1 MDHPGTTATPPRWR
15 LRGLVEGRP
24 HPRLDRIVRLARQV
38 VDVPLAAVTVLEED
52 RAWFPSLQQ
61 GPVGCAPE
69 PGPAAPPLPRRDT
82 FCSTTQLLDRTL
94 VVEDALADPRFADL
108 PIVRDDGVRFYAG
121 RPLRDPG
128 GSVVATLCVF
138 DVRRRALTLE
148 QADALEDLGAW
159 AEQELAGDAEMR
171 LAGEAQAQLL
181 PRRPLRIAGYAVQGR
196 CRPALAVGGDF
207 FDHGEQGGT
216 VHLALADVMGKGTP
230 AALVGAGVRAALR
243 TTHAALAA
251 GVDLGVLVTRT
262 ARALEEDLDRTG
274 AFVTL
279 LQVAVDRADG
289 HLRWVDAGSG
299 LGLLVRA
306 DGTHRRLTGGDR
318 PLGVLPDDHW
328 TEHTDA
334 VRPGDRLVLVSDGLL
349 DLVEDPAAWDATLA
363 ALVRAAAAPADLLD
377 AVDALEPPGGADI
390 TPDDVTVVALFRE
403 DA

>member
-1 MDHPGTTATPPRWR
+1 MDDWQGSPLG
-15 LRGLVEGRP
+15 GVVEGQR

-38 VDVPLAAVTVLEED
+38 VDVPLAAVTVLDAD
-52 RAWFPSLQQ
+52 RAWFPALEQ

-69 PGPAAPPLPRRDT
+69 PGPAPSPLPRRDT
-82 FCSTTQLLDRTL
+82 FCSTTQELDITL
-94 VVEDALADPRFADL
+94 VVEDALADPRFRDL

-121 RPLRDPG
+121 RPLRDRTG
-128 GSVVATLCVF
+128 AVVATLCVF
-138 DVRRRALTLE
+138 DVRARSLTPDQAAAL
-148 QADALEDLGAW
+148 DDLGAW
-159 AEQELAGDAEMR
+159 AEQEVAGDAEMR

-181 PRRPLRIAGYAVQGR
+181 PRRPVRLDGFSVEGR
-196 CRPALAVGGDF
+196 CRPASAVGGDF
-207 FDHGEQGGT
+207 FDHGEESGT

-230 AALVGAGVRAALR
+230 AALIGAGVRAALR
-243 TTHAALAA
+243 TTHQALAA

-274 AFVTL
+274 SFVTL

-306 DGTHRRLTGGDR
+306 DGTHRELGGTDR
-318 PLGVLPDDHW
+318 PVGVLPEDHW
-328 TEHTDA
+328 TEHTDV
-334 VRPGDRLVLVSDGLL
+334 VRPGDRVVLMSDGVL
-349 DLVEDPAAWDATLA
+349 DLIADPAAWADDVA
-363 ALVRAAAAPADLLD
+363 ALVRAARSPVDLLD
-377 AVDALEPPGGADI
+377 AVDALEAVDGT